1 MLEKLSTVIETISI
15 EEITH
20 YFICDEK
27 INYLTDIH
35 NYDFKNILSLNCIFC
50 CNSEV

>member
-20 YFICDEK
+20 YFICDDRIK
-27 INYLTDIH
+27 V
-35 NYDFKNILSLNCIFC
+35 KLSDL
-50 CNSEV
+50 SPVKSQKQAA